1 MVKLVDTII
10 SKVIAAKHTGSNPVR
25 SKILSYYLFFC
36 IANKINECSNLPKF
50 GKITNKNTK

>member
-25 SKILSYYLFFC
+25 SMFIFYSVFD
-36 IANKINECSNLPKF
+36 A
-50 GKITNKNTK
+50 